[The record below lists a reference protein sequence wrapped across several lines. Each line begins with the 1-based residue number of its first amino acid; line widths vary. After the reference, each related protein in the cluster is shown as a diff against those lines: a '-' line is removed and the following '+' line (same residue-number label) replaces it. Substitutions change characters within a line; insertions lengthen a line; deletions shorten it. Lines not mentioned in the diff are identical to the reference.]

1 MATLAE
7 ELLNDFGD
15 SGSEGEQNEFHD
27 EEAEFKR
34 ETNGHDNSIN
44 MDLDAKIEDEDDA
57 DMKDSTIANSDD
69 EKDIE
74 NISFGHVHD
83 VRAISTMRTTLDP
96 VLEVSLTIP
105 SSHHR

>member
-1 MATLAE
+1 MATLAD

-15 SGSEGEQNEFHD
+15 SGSEGDQNEFHD
-27 EEAEFKR
+27 EEAEFKQK
-34 ETNGHDNSIN
+34 TNGHHNSVDVD
-44 MDLDAKIEDEDDA
+44 MDTKLEDEDDA
-57 DMKDSTIANSDD
+57 DMKDGIAGTSDD

-74 NISFGHVHD
+74 NVSFGHVHV

-105 SSHHR
+105 